1 MGVWIDHLPYEQA
14 KKSRTTKVGRRLAW
28 DLETCVK
35 TCTTDHPLT
44 DTYYTAL
51 WYLIILNPFG
61 ERNIHWITSHLDPF
75 GCNGIAIKLTNR
87 RIISCEYCDF
97 VVHPLKIASSNG
109 SSFGYKLSSDG
120 TCWCLRPSP
129 RMFPRRCW
137 RWWKMQGNMGFAE
150 NHRSKVR

>member
-14 KKSRTTKVGRRLAW
+14 KKSQTTKVGRGLTW

-44 DTYYTAL
+44 DTIRYPVQYYGI
-51 WYLIILNPFG
+51 WSYW
-61 ERNIHWITSHLDPF
+61 IHLGRGTSIELPAIN

-87 RIISCEYCDF
+87 WIIISCEYCDF
-97 VVHPLKIASSNG
+97 VVHPLHSLIIR
-109 SSFGYKLSSDG
+109 FIIRYKLSSDG